1 MTFVAGAH
9 SFVRRAREL
18 DLPANLSAMKVL
30 AAALTVVLTLLLSA
44 CGTAASGS
52 SDGGE
57 TAATDRNTT
66 QKGRESSESSM
77 LTETNFL
84 ERVGE
89 AHRAQSSVISTF
101 TIEESGRTLQMQG
114 PVQWGDQPE
123 DTAVDITSSNS
134 DNSTDIRMILVG
146 NALYLQGRAGVPT
159 DKFLKFDMNDPLNQM
174 FKQGEF
180 FADQFSPV
188 GFLDQ
193 LDKSSP
199 EITAAGDGEVVDGVK
214 TTRWK
219 IRVDAKDV
227 PSLGNA
233 IRLKQDLD
241 MTLWIGDDL
250 LLRKLQAEVENGTLV
265 QSWSDWGTQ
274 TNIVAPSNSRIVDL
288 SELAGPLGGS

>member
-1 MTFVAGAH
+1 MTSVAGAR
-9 SFVRRAREL
+9 SFVRSAREL

-30 AAALTVVLTLLLSA
+30 AAALIVVLALLLSA
-44 CGTAASGS
+44 CGTDSGS
-52 SDGGE
+52 SDGAE
-57 TAATDRNTT
+57 TAVTDRHTS
-66 QKGRESSESSM
+66 QKGPESSESST
-77 LTETNFL
+77 LTETNLL

-89 AHRAQSSVISTF
+89 AHHVQSSVMSTF

-114 PVQWGDQPE
+114 SVQWGDQPE
-123 DTAVDITSSNS
+123 DTAVDIASSNS
-134 DNSTDIRMILVG
+134 DNSTDIRMILIG
-146 NALYLQGRAGVPT
+146 NSLYLQGRAGVPT

-193 LDKSSP
+193 LGKSSP
-199 EITAAGDGEVVDGVK
+199 EITAAGDGGVVDGVK

-233 IRLKQDLD
+233 IRLKQELD

-250 LLRKLQAEVENGTLV
+250 LLRKLQAEVESGTLV

-274 TNIVAPSNSRIVDL
+274 TNIVAPSNSRTVDL